1 MAKPF
6 NELKRKK
13 FTVTLTEADE
23 DIYNFFVNT
32 KKSSALVRR
41 LLLTYMLRPAEMEA
55 LMRGDM
61 SIINKIDI
69 PQSQY
74 EGIQRNYELEAQPI
88 KDSNTKDVFEITE
101 EDEQIL
107 EAEAEKEV
115 AITSQKEESQ
125 EGDDDRTGY
134 YIKIDNKQETLASL
148 RKILGNKRL

>member
-74 EGIQRNYELEAQPI
+74 EEIQRNYELKAEPI
-88 KDSNTKDVFEITE
+88 KDSKTKDVFEITE

-107 EAEAEKEV
+107 EAEEEI
-115 AITSQKEESQ
+115 AITSQNEEPVGSND
-125 EGDDDRTGY
+125 ETVNP
-134 YIKIDNKQETLASL
+134 IKIKDKDKKVKSL
-148 RKILGNKRL
+148 RSKLGKINL